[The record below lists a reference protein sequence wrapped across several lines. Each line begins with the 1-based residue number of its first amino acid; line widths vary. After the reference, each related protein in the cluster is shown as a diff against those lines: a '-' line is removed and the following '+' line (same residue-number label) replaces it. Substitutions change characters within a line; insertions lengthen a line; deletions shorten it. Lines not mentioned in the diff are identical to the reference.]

1 MTQPVYDKYN
11 VLQLFA
17 YLPNVQYRLMCS
29 FQDPTLRTLLLPDNG
44 ESFFDDADDRQ
55 FNVRTARCILL
66 DFWARQLQ
74 SAS

>member
-1 MTQPVYDKYN
+1 MYEKYN
-11 VLQLFA
+11 VVQPPKCTISAHVFYIKDLTLQ
-17 YLPNVQYRLMCS
+17 
-29 FQDPTLRTLLLPDNG
+29 TLLLPDNG

-74 SAS
+74 VAS